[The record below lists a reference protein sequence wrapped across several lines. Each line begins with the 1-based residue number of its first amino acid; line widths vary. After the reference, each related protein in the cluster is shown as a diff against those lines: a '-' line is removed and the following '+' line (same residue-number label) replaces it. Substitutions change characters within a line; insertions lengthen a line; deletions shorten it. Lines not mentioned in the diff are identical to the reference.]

1 MIRTNFTII
10 PIPICSANDPLQNL
24 KNSCWYNLALVK
36 HVSCCGAQRFL
47 PGAARWAHGWPDP
60 TAPRCQPCCEKG
72 QRQVVMKK
80 ILPDARV
87 MAFSYVS
94 VVPGGDKNPRWDDP
108 PFAAWITSCECRTHQ
123 LLYFILSILR
133 QARPFRQE
141 HVSQKL
147 FHSGSLKSNL
157 LVGLSEGGPC
167 QV

>member
-24 KNSCWYNLALVK
+24 KNSCCYNLALVK

-80 ILPDARV
+80 NITRCPCDGFLLCFRRARWWQESQMGWSTFCRLDHILWMPNSSAVVFYPFHFATGQAISARTC
-87 MAFSYVS
+87 FSKIVS
-94 VVPGGDKNPRWDDP
+94 
-108 PFAAWITSCECRTHQ
+108 
-123 LLYFILSILR
+123 
-133 QARPFRQE
+133 FR
-141 HVSQKL
+141 
-147 FHSGSLKSNL
+147 
-157 LVGLSEGGPC
+157 
-167 QV
+167 